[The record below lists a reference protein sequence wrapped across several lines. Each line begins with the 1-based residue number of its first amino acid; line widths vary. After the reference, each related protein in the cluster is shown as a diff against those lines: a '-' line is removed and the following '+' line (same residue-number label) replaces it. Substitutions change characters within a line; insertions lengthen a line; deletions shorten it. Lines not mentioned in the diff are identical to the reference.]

1 MRSPTRRMTNHAD
14 DSAAL
19 DARIDTRE
27 ENGIGLLHVTI
38 EGERG
43 AAIGEDVFD
52 DDNPLFGI
60 PTFRIGISHAPP
72 RRRVDRLTVPVKADV
87 DADVI
92 AAETGAIERE
102 IVVAALKRIADVD
115 RVVDGVHH
123 AAG

>member
-1 MRSPTRRMTNHAD
+1 
-14 DSAAL
+14 
-19 DARIDTRE
+19 
-27 ENGIGLLHVTI
+27 
-38 EGERG
+38 

-102 IVVAALKRIADVD
+102 IVVATFKRITDVD
-115 RVVDGVHH
+115 GVVDGVHH
-123 AAG
+123 TAGRDGLGVDCRNAQYKKHNNTD